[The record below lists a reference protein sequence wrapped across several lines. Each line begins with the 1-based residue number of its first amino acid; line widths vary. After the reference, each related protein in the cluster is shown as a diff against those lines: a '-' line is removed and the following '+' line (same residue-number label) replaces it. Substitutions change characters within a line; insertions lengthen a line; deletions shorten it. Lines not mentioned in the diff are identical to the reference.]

1 MIILWESFGAFVA
14 ILGFAAFLGVPKK
27 YLAICGIDGA
37 IGWFIYLIVEQYT
50 QSAIIASFVG
60 AVVISIGAHIC
71 ARAWKK
77 PVTIF
82 LLPANMTI
90 VPGAGMYRIV
100 YSIIQSNEDMTGYYF
115 SQTLQIAG
123 MIALAM
129 FVVSSICAIFMRG
142 IQGLKEKQMYEG

>member
-1 MIILWESFGAFVA
+1 MTMLWESLGAFVA
-14 ILGFAAFLGVPKK
+14 IFGFAMFLGVPKK

-37 IGWFIYLIVEQYT
+37 IGWFVYLIVEQYS
-50 QSAIIASFVG
+50 QSSIVASFVG

-71 ARAWKK
+71 ARALKK
-77 PVTIF
+77 PVTVF

-100 YSIIQSNEDMTGYYF
+100 YSIIQSDDAMTGFYL

-129 FVVSSICAIFMRG
+129 FVVSSVWAILMSG
-142 IQGLKEKQMYEG
+142 IQAVKSR

>member
-1 MIILWESFGAFVA
+1 MMMAWECLGAFVA
-14 ILGFAAFLGVPKK
+14 IFGFAMILGVPKK

-37 IGWFIYLIVEQYT
+37 IGWFVYLLVEQYT
-50 QSAIIASFVG
+50 QSAIKASFVG
-60 AVVISIGAHIC
+60 AVVISIGAHMC
-71 ARAWKK
+71 ARLMKK
-77 PVTIF
+77 PVTVF

-100 YSIIQSNEDMTGYYF
+100 YSIIQSNEEMTGYYF

-129 FVVSSICAIFMRG
+129 FVVSSIWVILMRSFLG
-142 IQGLKEKQMYEG
+142 IKEKLE

>member
-1 MIILWESFGAFVA
+1 MIMLWESLGAFVA
-14 ILGFAAFLGVPKK
+14 IFGFAIFLGVPKK
-27 YLAICGIDGA
+27 YLPICGIDGA
-37 IGWFIYLIVEQYT
+37 IGWFVYLLVEKQT
-50 QSAIIASFVG
+50 QSTIIASFVG

-100 YSIIQSNEDMTGYYF
+100 YSIIQSNEEMTGYYF

-129 FVVSSICAIFMRG
+129 FIVSSIWAILMNG
-142 IQGLKEKQMYEG
+142 IQAIKGKKE

>member
-1 MIILWESFGAFVA
+1 MIMLWESLGAFVA
-14 ILGFAAFLGVPKK
+14 IFGFAMFLGVPKK
-27 YLAICGIDGA
+27 YLAVCGIDGA
-37 IGWFIYLIVEQYT
+37 MGWFVYLVVEQHT
-50 QSAIIASFVG
+50 QSDIIASFVG

-71 ARAWKK
+71 ARALKK
-77 PVTIF
+77 PVTMF

-100 YSIIQSNEDMTGYYF
+100 YSIIQSNEEMTGYYF

-129 FVVSSICAIFMRG
+129 FVVSSIWAILMRG
-142 IQGLKEKQMYEG
+142 MQALKGKQA

>member
-1 MIILWESFGAFVA
+1 MLMLWESFGAFVA
-14 ILGFAAFLGVPKK
+14 IFGFAIVLGVPKK

-37 IGWFIYLIVEQYT
+37 IGWFVYLLVEQYT
-50 QSAIIASFVG
+50 QSAIVASFIG

-77 PVTIF
+77 PVTLF

-100 YSIIQSNEDMTGYYF
+100 YSIIQSNEEMTGYYF

-129 FVVSSICAIFMRG
+129 FVVSSIWAILMSA
-142 IQGLKEKQMYEG
+142 IQALKKN

>member
-1 MIILWESFGAFVA
+1 MTMLWESLGAFIA
-14 ILGFAAFLGVPKK
+14 ILGFAIYLGVPKK
-27 YLAICGIDGA
+27 YLMICGLDGA
-37 IGWFIYLIVEQYT
+37 VGWFVYLIVEQQT
-50 QSAIIASFVG
+50 KSAIVASFVG

-71 ARAWKK
+71 ARALKK
-77 PVTIF
+77 PVTMF

-100 YSIIQSNEDMTGYYF
+100 YSIIQSNEEMTGYYF

-129 FVVSSICAIFMRG
+129 FVVSSIWAILMSG
-142 IQGLKEKQMYEG
+142 IQVFKDKWI